1 MGRFNQTVRTKTARF
16 ARLGASVSGT
26 VQSIVDLPAPEF
38 NDDGRVIG
46 PKFDV
51 NGTIVEQPDITIET
65 PDGDQFVIHAGVGV
79 QVAIGA
85 ALEKIGASDLV
96 PGDELTVTWTH
107 SEANDDSEDG
117 REINPTK
124 VYEAEVVPAKAV
136 KSAKK

>member
-16 ARLGASVSGT
+16 AKLGASVSGT
-26 VQSIVDLPAPEF
+26 VQAVVDLPAPEF
-38 NDDGRVIG
+38 NDEGRVIG

-65 PDGDQFVIHAGVGV
+65 DDGEQYVIHAGIGV

-85 ALEKIGASDLV
+85 ALEEIGAADLV
-96 PGDELTVTWTH
+96 PGDHLTVTWEH

-124 VYEAEVVPAKAV
+124 VYSAVVIPA